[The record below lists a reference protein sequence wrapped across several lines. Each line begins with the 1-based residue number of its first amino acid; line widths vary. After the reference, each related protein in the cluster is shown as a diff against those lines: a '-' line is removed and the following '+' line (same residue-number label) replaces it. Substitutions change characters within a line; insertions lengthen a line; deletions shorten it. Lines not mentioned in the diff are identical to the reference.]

1 MLHENVELQGIDE
14 LTEGASGGVCL
25 QRVPESLRPHL
36 NEGAKTRVLMPACA
50 EIRFVTDDNKASVTL
65 SGVDGEVQIS
75 PFFGMYRNAS
85 CFTVGTEPTTFEIE
99 MPEGFASRLPAL
111 DKIGHPFAP
120 RVCRLMMRGAQ
131 ACLHGV
137 EGNGLRPPERS
148 EVPWLRYMA
157 YGTSITHGGN
167 ASWPHLTYV
176 SQTAR
181 RIGADLINLGLG
193 GACHCEPEIG
203 DYIAARTDWHIA
215 TLALSVNMVGGFT
228 CEQFAER
235 VEYLVNTVAGADH
248 SRPVACITLYPFF
261 NDLEPR
267 DSEVAIKAVSF
278 RDILREI
285 VAASPHPNVHLL
297 EGPEM
302 LTDMG
307 GHTTDLIHPA
317 DDGMIQMGE
326 NIARR
331 LQPLLNSIPRG

>member
-1 MLHENVELQGIDE
+1 MLHDNVELQGIEE
-14 LTEGASGGVCL
+14 LTEGTNGGVCL
-25 QRVPESLRPHL
+25 QRVPESLRPLL
-36 NEGAKTRVLMPACA
+36 NDNAKGRVLAPACA
-50 EIRFVTDDNKASVTL
+50 EIRFVTDDNKARMTL
-65 SGVDGEVQIS
+65 SGVDGEVQ
-75 PFFGMYRNAS
+75 
-85 CFTVGTEPTTFEIE
+85 GTEPTTFEIE

-111 DKIGHPFAP
+111 EKLGSPFAP

-131 ACLHGV
+131 VCLHGV
-137 EGNGLRPPERS
+137 EGDGLRPPTRE
-148 EVPWLRYMA
+148 EVPWLRYLA

-176 SQTAR
+176 SQAAR

-193 GACHCEPEIG
+193 GACHCEPEMA
-203 DYIAARTDWHIA
+203 DYIAGRTDWRIA

-228 CEQFAER
+228 REKFSER
-235 VEYLVNTVAGADH
+235 VEYLVNALAGADH
-248 SRPVACITLYPFF
+248 SRPVACITLYPYY

-267 DSEVAIKAVSF
+267 GTEVADKPAAF
-278 RDILREI
+278 REILREI

-302 LTDMG
+302 LADMG
-307 GHTTDLIHPA
+307 GLTTDLIHPA

-331 LQPLLNSIPRG
+331 LQPLINSIPRG